1 VILRHISFPPKCR
14 VIAKRD
20 PYDKSKWTLETVQQI
35 TMDEAEQMT
44 RNAIAGMYGEY
55 TKLRAQKVLTAKGVL
70 PAGTNTG
77 RVDASAP
84 SISNAPR
91 EGGKLV
97 PFRPRASA

>member
-20 PYDKSKWTLETVQQI
+20 PSDKSRWVLETVQQI

-55 TKLRAQKVLTAKGVL
+55 TKLRAQKVLAEKG
-70 PAGTNTG
+70 AISGTTTG
-77 RVDASAP
+77 RTRASDPNIANSP
-84 SISNAPR
+84 KDS
-91 EGGKLV
+91 GKLV
-97 PFRPRASA
+97 PFRSKAVA